1 MRKKIGLLIV
11 FVILLSIPFVQYTP
25 AGPAIGRGGGLS
37 QKLFTL
43 QDGWFELGTFT
54 AGTTTPGVT
63 ARTAANFILDANNVT
78 YDIKS
83 GWNAIR
89 LRLSTT
95 TDADSTVVDVFFMN
109 GTDHFNRV
117 ATLTWTTGT
126 QTSSTSG
133 QEYADTVAE
142 SNGNWHKSASTKSPT
157 GNYIAEWAIDVAG
170 STTIGISPTT
180 FANATTIEITGY

>member
-1 MRKKIGLLIV
+1 MKKKVCLLV
-11 FVILLSIPFVQYTP
+11 LLVALVLVPFAQYTP
-25 AGPAIGRGGGLS
+25 AGVGRGGGVS

-43 QDGWFELGTFT
+43 QDGWFELGTFS

-78 YDIKS
+78 YEIKS

-95 TDADSTVVDVFFMN
+95 TDADSTVMDVFFMN
-109 GTDHFNRV
+109 GVSDHFNRV
-117 ATLTWTTGT
+117 STLTWTTGT

-170 STTIGISPTT
+170 TTTIGISPTT
-180 FANATTIEITGY
+180 FANNTTIEITGY